1 MNRLEQI
8 AKIRNKLKNNLMS
21 VGSWIQ
27 LPNASI
33 AEIMGNAGYDW
44 IAIDLEHGSISL
56 SQLPDLNR
64 AIELGNTLPLV
75 RLANGNSKDCKHAL
89 DSGAGGVIIP
99 MIENAKQLLET
110 IDYCCWPP
118 IGKRGVGFSRANLF
132 GKNFDS
138 YKLEAQQPLIVA
150 MIENV
155 NAVLDLENILNVKGL
170 DAIFIGPY
178 DLSASMGDVGN
189 FKSDTF
195 CSTLQKILDLCKKKR
210 IACGI
215 HVVDPDL
222 RVLKDRKNDGYQFIA
237 YSIDSVFLSKSIQ
250 FPNI

>member
-44 IAIDLEHGSISL
+44 LAIDLEHGSISL

-99 MIENAKQLLET
+99 MIESAKQLLET
-110 IDYCCWPP
+110 ID
-118 IGKRGVGFSRANLF
+118 
-132 GKNFDS
+132 
-138 YKLEAQQPLIVA
+138 
-150 MIENV
+150 
-155 NAVLDLENILNVKGL
+155 
-170 DAIFIGPY
+170 
-178 DLSASMGDVGN
+178 
-189 FKSDTF
+189 
-195 CSTLQKILDLCKKKR
+195 KIM
-210 IACGI
+210 
-215 HVVDPDL
+215 HY
-222 RVLKDRKNDGYQFIA
+222 NW
-237 YSIDSVFLSKSIQ
+237 
-250 FPNI
+250 